1 MKKALHGL
9 LNVILA
15 LLLAA
20 CCGGVA
26 GATGQNAPNIA
37 LNNDSSKI
45 GVMTQE
51 YVGNN
56 IAEIL
61 MINYNGA
68 QPALARYGG
77 RNPEIESF
85 NNAIKFGIQQR
96 YNEFMSK
103 QQDRDWIEIKS
114 YPFSTAEHLQI
125 VTTAATYPSYG
136 SDGDIASYNFNK
148 KENRFMA
155 LADVMKELGLDQHK
169 LVKKVKELYVPKNP
183 SQSVEKVTATGFLV
197 RSAPSGPLTQ
207 LLLEVVIHNSAS
219 EPWKHFFSYTPA
231 LNELFK
237 LNADCLFDPNDMDRM
252 DPPLVYQ
259 RQATGKKTKR

>member
-26 GATGQNAPNIA
+26 DATGKNAPNIA

-77 RNPEIESF
+77 KNPEIESF

-125 VTTAATYPSYG
+125 VTTTANYPSYG

-155 LADVMKELGLDQHK
+155 LADVMEELGLDQHK
-169 LVKKVKELYVPKNP
+169 LAKKVKELYVPETP

-237 LNADCLFDPNDMDRM
+237 LNAECLFDPNDMDRM